1 MIIDSK
7 DVSTGKK
14 IEIQNDFRSG
24 ASVSKITFSYHC
36 KPFFNATHIET
47 FFQNTTTGSK
57 LNNHVILHVHCRKID
72 QRNMIEVA
80 KV

>member
-47 FFQNTTTGSK
+47 FFKTPQLGAS
-57 LNNHVILHVHCRKID
+57 
-72 QRNMIEVA
+72 
-80 KV
+80 